1 MMNQAKRLF
10 LAAAGVVA
18 SWAPIAITE
27 LLFVAGGVMVT
38 RGAWICS
45 EPAGWIVGGLLVLLT
60 GVVVSKA
67 GQ

>member
-1 MMNQAKRLF
+1 MMKQAKRLL

-18 SWAPIAITE
+18 SWAPVAITE

-45 EPAGWIVGGLLVLLT
+45 EPAGWIVGGVLVLVT
-60 GVVVSKA
+60 GVVVSRVR
-67 GQ
+67 Q